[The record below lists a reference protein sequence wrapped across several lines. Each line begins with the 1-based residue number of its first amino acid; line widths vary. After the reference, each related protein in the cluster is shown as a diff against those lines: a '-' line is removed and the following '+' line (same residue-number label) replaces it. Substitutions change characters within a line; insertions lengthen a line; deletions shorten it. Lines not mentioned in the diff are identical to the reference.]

1 MEKLTIQD
9 IAKTLIQR
17 NGLSKKEASAFV
29 NAMFDIIQQSL
40 ERDRVVKVKG
50 LGTFKIIDV
59 DARESVNVNTGERVL
74 IEGHDKITFTP
85 DALMKEL
92 VNKPFSQFE
101 TVVLKDGV
109 DFDDMT
115 NGDMAEEP
123 NPEDPASMPLVEFGD
138 SININPVILG
148 EVKKPEPVP
157 QSEPV
162 SEEPTVEEEAPVEEE
177 IPVEEA
183 SAEETVDYDE
193 DDETDNRK
201 WLMPLVACLVGLLVG
216 YLIGNYF
223 PFTHQTSQDSA
234 TVEKAVPV
242 PVKVAPAVAAP
253 DTTKT
258 EPIKKDTVKAAPPK
272 AEPVKAEPVKT
283 EPKKAA
289 PKPEPAKPA
298 AQETVVHD
306 KYAAMDVRVQTG
318 AYRIVGTDRVV
329 KAKEGETLLKI
340 SRRNLGPDM
349 ECYVEVYNGLK
360 ASSILKV
367 GQEIKIPK
375 LQLKKKKKP
384 QTATE

>member
-1 MEKLTIQD
+1 
-9 IAKTLIQR
+9 
-17 NGLSKKEASAFV
+17 V
-29 NAMFDIIQQSL
+29 
-40 ERDRVVKVKG
+40 
-50 LGTFKIIDV
+50 
-59 DARESVNVNTGERVL
+59 
-74 IEGHDKITFTP
+74 P
-85 DALMKEL
+85 
-92 VNKPFSQFE
+92 
-101 TVVLKDGV
+101 
-109 DFDDMT
+109 
-115 NGDMAEEP
+115 EP
-123 NPEDPASMPLVEFGD
+123 V
-138 SININPVILG
+138 
-148 EVKKPEPVP
+148 PEPVP

-258 EPIKKDTVKAAPPK
+258 EPTKKDTVKAAPPK
-272 AEPVKAEPVKT
+272 AESVKAEPVKT

-306 KYAAMDVRVQTG
+306 KYAAMDARVQTG